1 MADDSLTPI
10 FTIGYGDRNIESFT
24 AVLQQY
30 QIAYLI
36 DVRTAP
42 YSKFKPDFS
51 KERLERALAHVGIR
65 YLFLGDQLGGRPS
78 DPDCYTNDKVDYE
91 KIKSKAWYQ
100 EGIGRL
106 QNAFQQ
112 QRRVALMCSE
122 GKPENCHRSKL
133 LGATLTDLNIPVAH
147 IDENDQLKTQA
158 EVISQL
164 TGGQLGLFGDPTFTS
179 RKRYSREEE
188 DHE

>member
-1 MADDSLTPI
+1 MTIPI
-10 FTIGYGDRNIESFT
+10 YTIGYGDRDIEAFA

-42 YSKFKPDFS
+42 YSKFKPDFA
-51 KERLERALAHVGIR
+51 KDRLERALAHVGIR
-65 YLFLGDQLGGRPS
+65 YLFLGDQLGGRPA

-91 KIKSKAWYQ
+91 KIKGKPWYQ
-100 EGIGRL
+100 KGIGRL

-112 QRRVALMCSE
+112 QRRVVLMCSE

-133 LGATLTDLNIPVAH
+133 LGATLADLNIPVAH
-147 IDENDQLKTQA
+147 IDENNQLKTQA
-158 EVISQL
+158 EVITEL